1 MAAGTPVLA
10 YRRCSMPELIKNGET
25 GYLFDNEDEMVETI
39 QRVETLDR
47 VRCRGP
53 GALLCRRDG
62 QRLQRFETVQAV
74 QRVQMVQIVE
84 KAAELLGDLCE

>member
-47 VRCRGP
+47 VRCRV
-53 GALLCRRDG
+53 
-62 QRLQRFETVQAV
+62 QERFSVE
-74 QRVQMVQIVE
+74 RMVN
-84 KAAELLGDLCE
+84 GYNDLKQFKSSNGSNR